1 MRLCGISS
9 RFQLLS
15 PCVRQV
21 THALLTRPPLS
32 QSDSIRKL
40 PPINSVRLACVK
52 HAASVHPEPGSN
64 SHVQVSFPVKIAW
77 LISTVLTV
85 VWFVLFSEISLE
97 FSGLHYCLFV
107 KVLCRCG
114 RLPARRNVLYLT
126 MRLAVCQQLFSLF
139 LELLSKPR
147 RASLAA
153 TNGSISNESTSVKHF
168 MIFFCEMKLAHYRN
182 LLYRSEAAGNAWLP
196 AGNVSYFSRFS

>member
-1 MRLCGISS
+1 M
-9 RFQLLS
+9 
-15 PCVRQV
+15 RQV

-40 PPINSVRLACVK
+40 PLINSVRLACVK

-85 VWFVLFSEISLE
+85 VWFALFSEISLE

-107 KVLCRCG
+107 KVLSASHRSFAAFF
-114 RLPARRNVLYLT
+114 PAFMPSQAFVL
-126 MRLAVCQQLFSLF
+126 S
-139 LELLSKPR
+139 S
-147 RASLAA
+147 AA
-153 TNGSISNESTSVKHF
+153 TVIILSQV
-168 MIFFCEMKLAHYRN
+168 
-182 LLYRSEAAGNAWLP
+182 
-196 AGNVSYFSRFS
+196 VS